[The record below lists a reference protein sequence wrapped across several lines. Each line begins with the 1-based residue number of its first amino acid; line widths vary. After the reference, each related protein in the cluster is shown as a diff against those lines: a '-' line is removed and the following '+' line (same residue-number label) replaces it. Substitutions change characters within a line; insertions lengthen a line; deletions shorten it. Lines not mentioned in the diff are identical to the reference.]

1 MNDLIQNK
9 KKSEVLIEAIMSL
22 NYGDVITHK
31 IISEIIEEPYPSVK
45 YNSVVQKV
53 RKSLLKDYSRCI
65 EAIFG
70 EGYRVVQPDDFVNQS
85 LKHYKKGFKEI
96 QKGSDTLT
104 HAPVSDMTEEGKTV
118 YRRVHDRTVILNASL
133 QGAKVELKKLSERKH
148 PFAVGNTGRVL
159 T

>member
-133 QGAKVELKKLSERKH
+133 QGAKVELKKVKREKTPVCSREH
-148 PFAVGNTGRVL
+148 G
-159 T
+159 

>member
-22 NYGDVITHK
+22 NYGDVVTHK
-31 IISEIIEEPYPSVK
+31 IIADIIEEPYPSTK
-45 YNSVVQKV
+45 YNSIVQKAK
-53 RKSLLKDYSRCI
+53 KSLLKDYNRCI

-70 EGYRVVQPDDFVNQS
+70 EGYRVVQPDDFVNHS
-85 LKHYKKGFKEI
+85 LKHYKKGFKAI

-104 HAPVSDMTEEGKTV
+104 YAPVSDMTEEGKTV
-118 YRRVHDRTVILNASL
+118 YRRVHDRAVILNASL

-148 PFAVGNTGRVL
+148 PFAIASRGSV
-159 T
+159 